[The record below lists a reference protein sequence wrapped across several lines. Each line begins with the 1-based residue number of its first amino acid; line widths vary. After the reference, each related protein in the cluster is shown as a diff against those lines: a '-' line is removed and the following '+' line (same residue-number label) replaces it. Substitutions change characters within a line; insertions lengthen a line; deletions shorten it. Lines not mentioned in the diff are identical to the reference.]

1 VTFLVRLY
9 PKSWR
14 ARYGDEFAA
23 ILDAQPASLGLLVD
37 VLAGAL
43 DARLHPRLIA
53 SSTRG
58 PERTALQGVSA
69 MTEALMTRCAAGGP
83 QLSTREQYLA
93 GGMMMAAALLM
104 GTAYVLLRHRFHAT
118 PAVEAV
124 GYSIFPGIMLFYTQA
139 AYLRHRPAATQAV
152 FLGGGLGAV
161 YLLFW
166 AACAIAFML

>member
-1 VTFLVRLY
+1 MTWLVRLY
-9 PKSWR
+9 PKPWR

-23 ILDAQPASLGLLVD
+23 ILEAQRPSVGLLVD
-37 VLAGAL
+37 VIAGAL
-43 DARLHPRLIA
+43 DARRWPQVKPVRETGVH
-53 SSTRG
+53 G
-58 PERTALQGVSA
+58 MTAD
-69 MTEALMTRCAAGGP
+69 LMKRCAAGGP
-83 QLSTREQYLA
+83 QISTRDQYFA
-93 GGMMMAAALLM
+93 GGMMIAGALLM

-152 FLGGGLGAV
+152 FLAGGLAAV

-166 AACAIAFML
+166 AACAIAFKL